1 LGGAV
6 SNLKLKKLK
15 TDRRGQLNMMETLIA
30 VSLLIVVSVA
40 ISASVTNQSGEGPK
54 SDVRWLTQQGRHLL
68 SSADDIGILRPA
80 VYLADSITFLSEAE
94 SFQNDLELLISS
106 QLPLTAEFLILRVDL
121 LDITSDSGRLVVD
134 TGARPDEGAE
144 VAVASYL
151 LGGYSSAEYGMFEEV
166 YAVYLQI
173 WLII

>member
-1 LGGAV
+1 MTLR
-6 SNLKLKKLK
+6 KLK

-40 ISASVTNQSGEGPK
+40 ISASVTNQSGEGSK

-68 SSADDIGILRPA
+68 SSADDLGILRPA
-80 VYLADSITFLSEAE
+80 VYLTGSITYLSEAE
-94 SFQNDLELLISS
+94 SFQNDLEILITS
-106 QLPLTAEFLILRVDL
+106 QLPLTAEFLVLRVDL
-121 LDITSDSGRLVVD
+121 IDTSSDSGRLVVD
-134 TGARPDEGAE
+134 KGARPDEGAE
-144 VAVASYL
+144 VAVASYI
-151 LGGYSSAEYGMFEEV
+151 LGGYSSAEYGLFEEV